1 MASQLGK
8 SGRLTM
14 GPFRNDE
21 VTDGSQQL
29 DAEKGAAKR
38 SVLSP
43 YAERSVSVWRIVR
56 SEAVHC
62 CRVRSVTATC
72 EED

>member
-1 MASQLGK
+1 MRGSSPPNAQEAARDDASDPQ
-8 SGRLTM
+8 
-14 GPFRNDE
+14 
-21 VTDGSQQL
+21 
-29 DAEKGAAKR
+29 GA
-38 SVLSP
+38 
-43 YAERSVSVWRIVR
+43 AERSVSVWRIVR